1 MGYLSCNAQS
11 AIATCDP
18 HFKKHKPLPAKPIR
32 HFNYADIS
40 AAASGFSADTF
51 LGKGSHGRVYKA
63 TLDGGKLLAAVKTT
77 KLLSAS
83 KNHSTKCTGC
93 GNCTSPVEN
102 EIEILSQVPSPRV
115 VNLIGFSTD
124 PDGNKLIVVEYMPNG
139 SLHDLLHSVRK
150 PPGWNR
156 RIRFAV
162 QVAKAVRELHSANPP
177 VIHRDV
183 KSSNVLIDERWN
195 ARLGDFGLAL
205 RGHVEDVRVKCTP
218 PAGTLG
224 YLDPCYLAPEDL
236 SAKSDVFSFGILLLE
251 IISGRNA
258 IDVNYS
264 PPSIVDW
271 AVPLIKLGDF
281 AGICDRRIGTP
292 TDPAVVRQLAV
303 LAARCVRSKAEKR
316 PSMTEV
322 VECLNLARKRIRAS
336 PVWMSLRRRVA
347 RMESAVPVVAWE
359 ECDDNSINDCDR
371 SEKFVSMVKGG
382 SGSGSRRKG
391 KVSSVWGVGYGNEAS
406 NNNKVIR
413 SKSIGS
419 CSGSVRGS
427 WVKMQAQQSEQGF
440 GRRKVRLKKSKSLG
454 VLQGSVL
461 SHYSENNNSYYSYNN
476 NKKKKKKNNG
486 DDDDDVS
493 VVVIGSAMAKLVV
506 TEKSEKKMV
515 EKPLVKL
522 HDESGSTCGSGKED

>member
-18 HFKKHKPLPAKPIR
+18 HFKKHKPIAAKPIR
-32 HFNYADIS
+32 HFNYAEIA
-40 AAASGFSADTF
+40 AAASGFSAETF
-51 LGKGSHGRVYKA
+51 LGRGSHGRVYKA

-77 KLLSAS
+77 KLVSAS

-124 PDGNKLIVVEYMPNG
+124 PNGNKLIVVEYMPNG

-156 RIRFAV
+156 RVRFAV

-218 PAGTLG
+218 PAGTIG

-264 PPSIVDW
+264 PSSIVDW

-281 AGICDRRIGTP
+281 AGICDRRIGP
-292 TDPAVVRQLAV
+292 PPDPAVVRQLSV
-303 LAARCVRSKAEKR
+303 LAARCVRSTAEKR
-316 PSMTEV
+316 PSMMEV

-371 SEKFVSMVKGG
+371 SEKFASMVKG
-382 SGSGSRRKG
+382 GSGSRRKG
-391 KVSSVWGVGYGNEAS
+391 KVSSVWGVGYGSEAS
-406 NNNKVIR
+406 NNHKVIR

-419 CSGSVRGS
+419 SSGSIRGS
-427 WVKMQAQQSEQGF
+427 WVKMQPHQTEHGF

-461 SHYSENNNSYYSYNN
+461 SHYTENSNNRSYSHSYNN
-476 NKKKKKKNNG
+476 NNNNG
-486 DDDDDVS
+486 DDVS
-493 VVVIGSAMAKLVV
+493 VIVSAMAKLVV
-506 TEKSEKKMV
+506 TDKLEKKMV

-522 HDESGSTCGSGKED
+522 HDEVESVRIENEAMI

>member
-18 HFKKHKPLPAKPIR
+18 HFKKHKPLAAKPIR
-32 HFNYADIS
+32 HFHYAEI
-40 AAASGFSADTF
+40 AAATSGFSAESF
-51 LGKGSHGRVYKA
+51 LGRGSHGRVYKA
-63 TLDGGKLLAAVKTT
+63 SLDGGKLLAAVKTT
-77 KLLSAS
+77 KLVSAS

-93 GNCTSPVEN
+93 GNCTSPTEN

-124 PDGNKLIVVEYMPNG
+124 LNGNKLIVVEYMPNG
-139 SLHDLLHSVRK
+139 SLHDLLHSVKK

-156 RIRFAV
+156 RVRFAV
-162 QVAKAVRELHSANPP
+162 QVAKAVRELHSSNPP

-183 KSSNVLIDERWN
+183 KSSNVLIDEKWN

-264 PPSIVDW
+264 PPSVVDW

-281 AGICDRRIGTP
+281 ARICDRRIGPP

-303 LAARCVRSKAEKR
+303 QAARCVRSTAEKR
-316 PSMTEV
+316 PSMAEV
-322 VECLNLARKRIRAS
+322 VECLNLVRKRVRAS
-336 PVWMSLRRRVA
+336 PMWMSLRRRVA
-347 RMESAVPVVAWE
+347 RMESAMPVVAWE
-359 ECDDNSINDCDR
+359 ECDDNSINDCDS
-371 SEKFVSMVKGG
+371 SEKFARMVKGG
-382 SGSGSRRKG
+382 NGSRSRKKG
-391 KVSSVWGVGYGNEAS
+391 KVSSVWGVGYGSEAS
-406 NNNKVIR
+406 NNNKVTR

-419 CSGSVRGS
+419 ASGSVRGS
-427 WVKMQAQQSEQGF
+427 WVKMQPHQTEHGF
-440 GRRKVRLKKSKSLG
+440 GRRKVRLKKSKSMG
-454 VLQGSVL
+454 VLQGSAL
-461 SHYSENNNSYYSYNN
+461 SHYSENNKKRSYNN
-476 NKKKKKKNNG
+476 NN
-486 DDDDDVS
+486 DDDVL
-493 VVVIGSAMAKLVV
+493 VIGSAMDNLVV
-506 TEKSEKKMV
+506 TDKLEKKMV
-515 EKPLVKL
+515 EKALVKL
-522 HDESGSTCGSGKED
+522 HNEGGIVRIDNEGMI

>member
-18 HFKKHKPLPAKPIR
+18 HFKKHKPLVVKPIR
-32 HFNYADIS
+32 HFHYADLA
-40 AAASGFSADTF
+40 AAASGFSAESF
-51 LGKGSHGRVYKA
+51 LGRGSHGRVYKA

-77 KLLSAS
+77 KLVSSS
-83 KNHSTKCTGC
+83 KNHSIKCTGC
-93 GNCTSPVEN
+93 GNCTSPAEN
-102 EIEILSQVPSPRV
+102 EIEILSQVPSQRV

-124 PDGNKLIVVEYMPNG
+124 PNGNKLIVVEYMPNG
-139 SLHDLLHSVRK
+139 SLHDLLHTVKK

-156 RIRFAV
+156 RVRFAV
-162 QVAKAVRELHSANPP
+162 QVAKAVLELHSSNPP

-183 KSSNVLIDERWN
+183 KSSNVLIDEKWN

-236 SAKSDVFSFGILLLE
+236 SSKSDVFSFGILLLE

-264 PPSIVDW
+264 PPSVVDW

-281 AGICDRRIGTP
+281 AGICDRRIGP
-292 TDPAVVRQLAV
+292 PPDPAVVRQLAV
-303 LAARCVRSKAEKR
+303 LAARCVRSTAEKR

-322 VECLNLARKRIRAS
+322 VECLNLTRKRIRAS
-336 PVWMSLRRRVA
+336 PVWISLRRRVA
-347 RMESAVPVVAWE
+347 RVESAVPVVAWE
-359 ECDDNSINDCDR
+359 ECDDNNSINDCDR
-371 SEKFVSMVKGG
+371 SEKFVRMVKGG
-382 SGSGSRRKG
+382 SVSGSRKKG
-391 KVSSVWGVGYGNEAS
+391 KVSSVWGVGYGSEAS
-406 NNNKVIR
+406 NNNKVTR

-419 CSGSVRGS
+419 GSGSGSVRGS
-427 WVKMQAQQSEQGF
+427 WVKMQQPHQSEHGF
-440 GRRKVRLKKSKSLG
+440 GRRKVRLKKSKSMG

-461 SHYSENNNSYYSYNN
+461 SHGDYYNN
-476 NKKKKKKNNG
+476 MRYNI
-486 DDDDDVS
+486 DDVL
-493 VVVIGSAMAKLVV
+493 VIGSAMGKLVV
-506 TEKSEKKMV
+506 SDKLEKKMV
-515 EKPLVKL
+515 EKPLVNL
-522 HDESGSTCGSGKED
+522 YDEGRSVKE